1 MSNRPASFRQ
11 ADVSRAVKGAT
22 AAGLTIGRIEID
34 LTGKIVLV
42 AATEAVRGAITNR
55 AGDINEWDEV
65 LK

>member
-1 MSNRPASFRQ
+1 MSNRPATFRQ

-34 LTGKIVLV
+34 PTGKIVLV
-42 AATEAVRGAITNR
+42 AATEAARGPTGSR
-55 AGDINEWDEV
+55 SGDVNEWDEV

>member
-55 AGDINEWDEV
+55 AGDVNEWDEV

>member
-34 LTGKIVLV
+34 PTGKIVLV
-42 AATEAVRGAITNR
+42 AATEAARATITNR